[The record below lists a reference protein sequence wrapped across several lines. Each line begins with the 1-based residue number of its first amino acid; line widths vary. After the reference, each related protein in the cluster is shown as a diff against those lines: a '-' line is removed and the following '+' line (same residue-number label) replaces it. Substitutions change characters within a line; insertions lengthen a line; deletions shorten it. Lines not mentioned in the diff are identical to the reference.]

1 MDVGRFDL
9 VSTKFDGKNFAL
21 WKFQFRNL
29 VEGKR
34 LLPIL
39 NGTSPK
45 SADTAPEKEKADWA
59 TTNAQVVSML
69 ASSVDV
75 PTALGLHQFTTAHAM
90 WTHIFKTYSQ
100 ANASRQFDLEFV
112 LAKLVQGDLD
122 IRCHYQESLNLWT
135 EYDPLMAY
143 LSPEATT
150 AQVLKERSHSRLMRF
165 IIKLKPEFEFI
176 RASLIHRGVSEF
188 DEVLGKLLREE
199 TRKLFKR
206 RIPVQGKG
214 MIDDSSVKL
223 SDALYVPALVPNL
236 VSAGQLANNNCTV
249 VFNADGC
256 TMQDRTTGTVIGQG
270 HKSGRVFLL
279 DDFRGDAGKL
289 GTKTAAGGGPEGSET
304 TIDETSPPHT
314 PSIHTGLS
322 SSTSSSSAQ
331 PSSTPSG
338 LSSPSTNANTS
349 GPSTSFS
356 VASSSDSSADGHEM
370 ELLAASPLPLPRQS
384 DRVNKGAPPLRLLD
398 YVGYSAE
405 GPLSLQLFFQV
416 RLPGVFAEVEG
427 APALLG
433 LSMVQFALSESLAP
447 NVRLVSAANG
457 AAVVSLL
464 PHRIRYRIDAR
475 RWLTPSFPSPSSCR
489 IRKFHS
495 RCSNVNSDVQ
505 FNHAVADDEFF
516 PSEGSLIKGDFLAPV
531 VQHNTEIL
539 ETPSFGL
546 LVLSEE
552 EQNALA
558 ATPAHPAG
566 LYDVVVLS
574 PAFYANVVTGNVVE
588 RLWEFTWPSTIAL
601 LFPSLLPVAV
611 MGFFAKSTLLVGGP
625 LLGNFLDYYPRV
637 PAYISLNVIQAAAPV
652 LSAMMIIHDHTV
664 ATTSSSSVVL
674 GPWFVVLVL
683 AGSIE
688 KLCGVPLGIANE
700 RDWVVHLAGISK
712 PIALAQANAVLSR
725 IDMLAEIAGAS
736 MFGVLLSKYGPV
748 TCLKFSYTLMIG
760 SLLVMW
766 INVWKSSS
774 LAGRNIFSSQFSL
787 LALRVSPST
796 IGGFTGL
803 CAAMGLVATFL
814 AANFV
819 KRLGIVKAV
828 AFGFIFQASFLLMVV
843 TVYWSGSLSHQS
855 PIIFFLGLI
864 VSSSNHMF
872 VVVYWVSN
880 V

>member
-566 LYDVVVLS
+566 LY
-574 PAFYANVVTGNVVE
+574 AFYANVVTGNVVE

-637 PAYISLNVIQAAAPV
+637 PAYISLNVIQ
-652 LSAMMIIHDHTV
+652 
-664 ATTSSSSVVL
+664 
-674 GPWFVVLVL
+674 
-683 AGSIE
+683 
-688 KLCGVPLGIANE
+688 
-700 RDWVVHLAGISK
+700 LAGISK

-760 SLLVMW
+760 SLLVM
-766 INVWKSSS
+766 
-774 LAGRNIFSSQFSL
+774 
-787 LALRVSPST
+787 
-796 IGGFTGL
+796 
-803 CAAMGLVATFL
+803 
-814 AANFV
+814 
-819 KRLGIVKAV
+819 AV

>member
-637 PAYISLNVIQAAAPV
+637 PAYISLNVIQ
-652 LSAMMIIHDHTV
+652 
-664 ATTSSSSVVL
+664 
-674 GPWFVVLVL
+674 
-683 AGSIE
+683 
-688 KLCGVPLGIANE
+688 
-700 RDWVVHLAGISK
+700 LAGISK

-760 SLLVMW
+760 SLLVM
-766 INVWKSSS
+766 
-774 LAGRNIFSSQFSL
+774 
-787 LALRVSPST
+787 
-796 IGGFTGL
+796 
-803 CAAMGLVATFL
+803 
-814 AANFV
+814 
-819 KRLGIVKAV
+819 AV